1 MDVPRKPHGRLA
13 AQLGVLMLSLGC
25 SAEPNSDAGNA
36 GAAGKSA
43 ALPRISI
50 VEPEEGASLNGSSVL
65 IVLSAENIAL
75 APAGDTTPGTGH
87 HHLFINAPILPA
99 VGEPIPAGITGIV
112 HLGKAQTSYEL
123 TNLAPGEYTVISVIG
138 DLAHRRLE
146 QVADTVR
153 FRVN

>member
-13 AQLGVLMLSLGC
+13 APLGVLMLSLGC

-36 GAAGKSA
+36 ADKSA

-50 VEPEEGASLNGSSVL
+50 VEPDEGASLNASSVL

-99 VGEPIPAGITGIV
+99 VGEPIPAGIQGIV

-138 DLAHRRLE
+138 DLAHRRLD

>member
-1 MDVPRKPHGRLA
+1 MDVRRKQHGRRA
-13 AQLGVLMLSLGC
+13 AQLGVLMLGLGC
-25 SAEPNSDAGNA
+25 GVEPSSDAGSA
-36 GAAGKSA
+36 GAADKSA

-50 VEPEEGASLNGSSVL
+50 VEPEEGASLPGTSVL
-65 IVLSAENIAL
+65 ITLIAENIVL

-99 VGEPIPAGITGIV
+99 VGEPIPAGIPGIV
-112 HLGKAQTSYEL
+112 HLGKAQTSHEL
-123 TNLAPGEYTVISVIG
+123 TNLAPGEYTVISVMG
-138 DLAHRRLE
+138 DLNHRRID